1 MTSEELEKLAQRYT
15 EAWCRQDP
23 GVRMSGYEVWKVDT
37 DGLIAESEGHFDAT
51 EYERQLREGAG
62 PIGLFPAMS
71 CKRIS
76 EMRTRT
82 PERLRDSRR
91 TC

>member
-23 GVRMSGYEVWKVDT
+23 GVRISGYEVWKVDT

-62 PIGLFPAMS
+62 RSDYFPRCRVKGS
-71 CKRIS
+71 QR
-76 EMRTRT
+76 
-82 PERLRDSRR
+82 
-91 TC
+91 